1 MTLLQRLARRLGYD
15 LTLRKKA
22 RPHEAQLTA
31 VLERFEISCV
41 LDVGA
46 NVGQYAL
53 MLREGGFG
61 GKIVS
66 FEPLADAHATL
77 VRRAAADAGW
87 QIAPRMAIGDRDGE
101 ALLEVSAEPDMS
113 SILPQSELLREISPS
128 SAVLRR
134 ERVPM
139 ARLESAAQPYLA
151 PEDRI
156 FLKIDTQGFE
166 PQVLAGAGRPDG
178 AALRPSAGDV
188 AGALLR
194 GRGRLSR
201 DARQAGR
208 RRLRALS
215 VHSRLFRAQAR
226 PSAAARWRFHA
237 RAAGSRRTH
246 RFDAR
251 AGRPYINVPDPRR
264 ARNSIVLLPPY
275 ITEALAP
282 VHRDGWP
289 FIAGGAGGR
298 RSCSA
303 CCGRRCSGSACWSP
317 PGWPTSFATRARVTP
332 QGDGIV
338 VSPADGVVQAIAPR
352 RPPPEL
358 QLGDA
363 PLHLHQRVP
372 ERPRRACEPGAGR
385 RADHQARPTIRA
397 SS

>member
-1 MTLLQRLARRLGYD
+1 VTLLQRLARRLGYD

-61 GKIVS
+61 GKIAS

-113 SILPQSELLREISPS
+113 SILPQNELLRKISPS

-139 ARLESAAQPYLA
+139 ARLESAAQPYLT

-166 PQVLAGAGRPDG
+166 PQVLAGAGGLMARLCGLQLEMSLVPCYEGEVGFRAMLDRLAAAGFEPCLFIPGYFERKLGRQLQLDG
-178 AALRPSAGDV
+178 VFMRAPPA
-188 AGALLR
+188 AGA
-194 GRGRLSR
+194 
-201 DARQAGR
+201 
-208 RRLRALS
+208 
-215 VHSRLFRAQAR
+215 R
-226 PSAAARWRFHA
+226 P
-237 RAAGSRRTH
+237 
-246 RFDAR
+246 
-251 AGRPYINVPDPRR
+251 
-264 ARNSIVLLPPY
+264 L
-275 ITEALAP
+275 
-282 VHRDGWP
+282 
-289 FIAGGAGGR
+289 
-298 RSCSA
+298 
-303 CCGRRCSGSACWSP
+303 
-317 PGWPTSFATRARVTP
+317 
-332 QGDGIV
+332 
-338 VSPADGVVQAIAPR
+338 
-352 RPPPEL
+352 
-358 QLGDA
+358 
-363 PLHLHQRVP
+363 
-372 ERPRRACEPGAGR
+372 
-385 RADHQARPTIRA
+385 
-397 SS
+397 